1 MTLTQGSSGA
11 SSTVTLTP
19 SMVRS
24 PTYFFIPPSRPL
36 FVQSRGD
43 IDLARNHPHHVPIP
57 VGLGQRAGEHY
68 LATLQHVNP
77 VDIIGNVMDV
87 GFGDQHPLAHGTD
100 RGDACRDQGNDGW

>member
-36 FVQSRGD
+36 FVQSRGH
-43 IDLARNHPHHVPIP
+43 IDPAPNPPHHVPTP
-57 VGLGQRAGEHY
+57 GGLGQRAGKHS

-77 VDIIGNVMDV
+77 VDIIGNGVNV
-87 GFGDQHPLAHGTD
+87 GFGDQPPLAQGPD
-100 RGDACRDQGNDGW
+100 RGDARRDQ